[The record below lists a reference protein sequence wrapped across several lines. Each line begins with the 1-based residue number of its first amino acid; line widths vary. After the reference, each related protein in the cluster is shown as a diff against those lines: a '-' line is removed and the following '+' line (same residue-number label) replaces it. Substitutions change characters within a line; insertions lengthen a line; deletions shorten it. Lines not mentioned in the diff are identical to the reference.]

1 MNPPFMCPPPLSG
14 GCIEGVPDE
23 DIPMSVIE
31 SGIDIR
37 SPLFQANAAAMRA
50 LVEDLRAKV
59 AAVGRGGDEAAR
71 ARHTARA
78 TPRAASCSRASASP
92 ACSTRA
98 RPFSRSASL
107 PRSVCTATRRRVRG
121 SLPASA
127 GSKAANA

>member
-1 MNPPFMCPPPLSG
+1 
-14 GCIEGVPDE
+14 
-23 DIPMSVIE
+23 MSVIE
-31 SGIDIR
+31 SGIDLR

-71 ARHTARA
+71 ARHTARGKLLVRERIA
-78 TPRAASCSRASASP
+78 RLLDPGAPFSKSASSP
-92 ACSTRA
+92 
-98 RPFSRSASL
+98 RSASTTTKL
-107 PRSVCTATRRRVRG
+107 PARG